1 MSDYLNESPEDFTSN
16 SNSTSTNNNTDTQ
29 TPNFN
34 YTTNFNYD
42 SNSSQ
47 QPGFQQQQ
55 PPQQQQQQYN
65 QQQQQYQGQR
75 QGQGQEQPPLNFNF
89 DSNANNSNQNEFSL
103 NINYSGYSGN
113 GDLNT
118 NINTSTNSVTGI
130 NSGYGSNVQIAGGQD
145 YLSPIGFTAYNTAS
159 DANTYEGGSNP
170 GSFTN
175 DTLLDDVAFSQA
187 ILGPQLQLHPSNSS
201 PQPGSPHQSSQQ
213 HFMNPTGNSA
223 NLDELISPQN
233 NDDTSFLNP
242 QFFSPSTRSNNF
254 NALGSIAE
262 DNKNNL
268 AFSPDIRKQSI
279 SGPSINNLPDIQ
291 SGSYLS
297 PQFNPPIASPN
308 FDTSSYLNSPPPQL
322 VSSIAHEFGG
332 DTNGSQLSTS
342 IPHPPMKI
350 ENWNALSPPPQTVT
364 LSSSVPS
371 SSGNALPRDIPTKQL
386 SKEEKMKRRREFH
399 NAVERRRRDLI
410 KERIKE
416 LGVIVPPSLLNPQ
429 LSAVQSLQRT
439 LSAEST
445 ELNDIITS
453 IKVKE
458 TKPNKSTILNR
469 SVDYIKHLNYVL
481 RQQEITRENLL
492 KQIELLE
499 NANQPSNFGTDNYQ
513 LPGGLQFESL
523 NNSSTNTNGSNLR
536 PSGDSSNYNPDDFFA
551 DIGTS
556 TENF

>member
-1 MSDYLNESPEDFTSN
+1 MGDYLNESPADFTSN
-16 SNSTSTNNNTDTQ
+16 STTTNNNTDTD
-29 TPNFN
+29 TPNFT
-34 YTTNFNYD
+34 YTNNFNYD

-47 QPGFQQQQ
+47 QQQQL
-55 PPQQQQQQYN
+55 
-65 QQQQQYQGQR
+65 QGQ
-75 QGQGQEQPPLNFNF
+75 PLNFNF

-103 NINYSGYSGN
+103 NLNYSGYSGN

-118 NINTSTNSVTGI
+118 NVNNSTNSI
-130 NSGYGSNVQIAGGQD
+130 APSNSAYNSNSQLAGGQD
-145 YLSPIGFTAYNTAS
+145 YLSPMGFTSYNTAS
-159 DANTYEGGSNP
+159 DPNTYGGGSNP

-175 DTLLDDVAFSQA
+175 EPFLDDVAFSQA
-187 ILGPQLQLHPSNSS
+187 ILGPQLQLQHSNSS
-201 PQPGSPHQSSQQ
+201 PQPVSPHQAGQ
-213 HFMNPTGNSA
+213 HFMNPGANSA

-233 NDDTSFLNP
+233 NDDSSFLNP
-242 QFFSPSTRSNNF
+242 QFFSPSNRGNNF

-268 AFSPDIRKQSI
+268 AFSPDTRKQSI
-279 SGPSINNLPDIQ
+279 SGPSFNNAPDIQ

-297 PQFNPPIASPN
+297 PQFNPPIASPG
-308 FDTSSYLNSPPPQL
+308 FDAGSYLNSPPPQL
-322 VSSIAHEFGG
+322 GSSIALKFE
-332 DTNGSQLSTS
+332 DSNDAKLSTS
-342 IPHPPMKI
+342 IPHPPVKV
-350 ENWNALSPPPQTVT
+350 ENWNALSPPPQTAT

-371 SSGNALPRDIPTKQL
+371 SSGNALSRDVPTKQL

-429 LSAVQSLQRT
+429 LCAVQTLQRK

-445 ELNDIITS
+445 ELNDLIGS

-469 SVDYIKHLNYVL
+469 SVDYINHLNYVL
-481 RQQEITRENLL
+481 RQQEIARENLL

-499 NANQPSNFGTDNYQ
+499 NANQPSNFGTTDKYQ
-513 LPGGLQFESL
+513 IPGGIQTQPLGLSS
-523 NNSSTNTNGSNLR
+523 NNQTSSTSR
-536 PSGDSSNYNPDDFFA
+536 SGGDAANYNPDDFFA

-556 TENF
+556 TDNF